1 MKISHNDLVEL
12 LVDKMIEQMTLEDY
26 EQFFY
31 DAQMDYFD
39 NSATADEMVAT
50 AVELG
55 IIGPDE
61 SIEFTD

>member
-1 MKISHNDLVEL
+1 
-12 LVDKMIEQMTLEDY
+12 MIEQMTLEDY

-50 AVELG
+50 AVHLG

-61 SIEFTD
+61 GIEFTD